1 MDVLP
6 TAESL
11 FSAAALGANSAWG
24 LGYPGDRASLE
35 FANASLNSEGAMQLN
50 CVRWYDRDILELNE
64 QDSPFCC
71 ELGSNYF
78 LYHQIR
84 DDRSRW
90 AVFAFWRDMSRN
102 KQNHLIA
109 LCASKMSLVTSLAV
123 CEDSN
128 WASETAGWFTPTLRS
143 RRPQRLGQ

>member
-1 MDVLP
+1 
-6 TAESL
+6 
-11 FSAAALGANSAWG
+11 
-24 LGYPGDRASLE
+24 
-35 FANASLNSEGAMQLN
+35 MQLN

-128 WASETAGWFTPTLRS
+128 WASETAGWFTPTSRS

>member
-1 MDVLP
+1 LDVLP

-128 WASETAGWFTPTLRS
+128 WASETAGWFTPTSRS